1 MGRLPRTLSVPE
13 AGDCLGVGRTT
24 AHRLARIYRE
34 SGGAYALPTIRVGR
48 KLLVPGV
55 LLAEHIAE
63 DRITPPDFADRARN
77 PPRTRFACSTDDQAR
92 DLKMPIDTVRPI
104 AQQFDCVFM
113 HSTQTASPA
122 VSTGHYEGL
131 YSSPMKRR

>member
-34 SGGAYALPTIRVGR
+34 TGGAYALPPIRVGR
-48 KLLVPGV
+48 KLRVPGV

-63 DRITPPDFADRARN
+63 DWLRPTSLMRRATRAYSIRLLYRRPGPRPKNADRHGA
-77 PPRTRFACSTDDQAR
+77 AHSSTIR
-92 DLKMPIDTVRPI
+92 LCLH
-104 AQQFDCVFM
+104 AQ
-113 HSTQTASPA
+113 HPT
-122 VSTGHYEGL
+122 
-131 YSSPMKRR
+131 